1 MEKDI
6 KFISTKLKMP
16 VPRKNYIKREKLS
29 SKLEN
34 ILDYKVT
41 LIKGAAASG
50 KTTLVTSFIK
60 EKNFEKIK
68 WISLDKGNDDLFSFW
83 YYVLEA
89 IKDSIV
95 NSEEVFHFSKMML
108 SKEDIESLVTMLI
121 NFIYNDEE
129 IVMIFDDFHNIRNR
143 YLLET
148 IEYFIK
154 YSGDNVHF
162 ILLSREEAPIYFGD
176 LIMRGRLL
184 EINEE
189 ELKFSEEESEAFIK
203 NTLKV
208 NFDNEFINKINK
220 LSEGWV
226 GGLQLIALASNNKNI
241 SKVNIVN
248 KYMVEY
254 LSKEI
259 LTALTEEERNFLIN
273 TSILSYFDEKICNKL
288 LNISDSGEIINALLD
303 KNLFL
308 INIDEDKKIY
318 RYHNI
323 FSEFLKHEL
332 MKNDK
337 KTIEVIHIKAG
348 EIFEELYDLEESL
361 NHFLAIGKYERSL
374 KIIEQFGENQK
385 GWPFLNKIPIEFILE
400 NRSLMVEK
408 FFHHYCN
415 GEIDKCKDI
424 YDKVCMRKDYDDMK
438 RVLKFTLQQSQI
450 NFGEND
456 LLEFDVEIFEEIDK
470 LNISD
475 VSKAILLVMSSLLAL
490 YDNYEDADVIIKK
503 IINIE
508 KNYKNPY
515 IRYFCLFQKAQI
527 KEDFGDLNEA
537 EKIYE
542 EIFKMYEKY
551 PILEKIKVNAYIG
564 IIGIYLRRFQ
574 LEKAEEYLKK
584 AKGAMYISN
593 LGLEAAYNGN
603 LIAYK
608 IATKDY
614 REIKKMIDRLYFFVE
629 SKQFVYHAAVISLL
643 ISAKNVTTQQLQ
655 SFVIQCES
663 KEKLFIWDKIT
674 YAKALIC
681 LKKKAK
687 ALKVIN
693 EVLEV
698 LRKYHVKPRLIQ
710 AIILKIQILKDELKS
725 NEREIFNLLK
735 EAIYYSYENKIID
748 VYILEGEGLENLLL
762 NFKNEKSNSLNQKE
776 KDFLNEVLMYMNKEY
791 KTEMLS
797 EREKEVL
804 TVLASGASNKEI
816 AETLCISVATVKTHI
831 INIYSKIGVSNRV
844 EAAKKF
850 REG

>member
-41 LIKGAAASG
+41 WIKGAAASG

-60 EKNFEKIK
+60 EKNFENIK

-89 IKDSIV
+89 IKDNIV
-95 NSEEVFHFSKMML
+95 NSEEVFHFSEMML

-121 NFIYNDEE
+121 NFIYTDEE
-129 IVMIFDDFHNIRNR
+129 IVMIFDDFHNIRNI

-154 YSGDNVHF
+154 YSADNVHF

-176 LIMRGRLL
+176 LVMRGRLL

-259 LTALTEEERNFLIN
+259 LTALTKEERNFLIN
-273 TSILSYFDEKICNKL
+273 TSVLSYFDEKICNKL
-288 LNISDSGEIINALLD
+288 LNISDSGEIINLLLE

-308 INIDEDKKIY
+308 ISIDDDKGIY

-337 KTIEVIHIKAG
+337 KNIEAIHIKAG
-348 EIFEELYDLEESL
+348 EIFEELCDLEESL

-374 KIIEQFGENQK
+374 KIIEKFGENQK

-424 YDKVCMRKDYDDMK
+424 YDKACMRKDYDDMK
-438 RVLKFTLQQSQI
+438 KVLKFALQQSQI

-456 LLEFDVEIFEEIDK
+456 LLEFDIEIFEEIDN

-475 VSKAILLVMSSLLAL
+475 ISKAILLVMSSLLAL
-490 YDNYEDADVIIKK
+490 YDNYEDANVIIKK

-508 KNYKNPY
+508 KSYKNPY
-515 IRYFCLFQKAQI
+515 IRYYCLFQKAQI

-564 IIGIYLRRFQ
+564 IIGIYIRRFQ

-584 AKGAMYISN
+584 SKGAMYISN

-608 IATKDY
+608 IVTKDY
-614 REIKKMIDRLYFFVE
+614 KEIKKMIDRLYFFVE
-629 SKQFVYHAAVISLL
+629 NKQFVYHAAVISLL
-643 ISAKNVTTQQLQ
+643 ISSKNVTTQQLQ

-663 KEKLFIWDKIT
+663 EEKLFIWDKIT

-681 LKKKAK
+681 LKKKEK

-693 EVLEV
+693 EVLEA

-710 AIILKIQILKDELKS
+710 AILLKIQILKDELKS

-762 NFKNEKSNSLNQKE
+762 NLKNEKKNSLNQKE
-776 KDFLNEVLMYMNKEY
+776 KDFLNEVLMYMNKKY

-850 REG
+850 RES